1 MLTRE
6 QRAILDAALGGS
18 LPTQALPAIQQTLLV
33 QAGPTPAT
41 LDEACASP
49 EAANWDAAINA
60 KLDAMIKLEV
70 WHLIFLPPGSKTI
83 KHK

>member
-1 MLTRE
+1 MLTRG
-6 QRAILDAALGGS
+6 QRAIVDVALGGS
-18 LPTQALPAIQQTLLV
+18 VPTPALPAFHQTLLV

-41 LDEACASP
+41 LDEAR
-49 EAANWDAAINA
+49 AANWGAAINA
-60 KLDAMIKLEV
+60 ELDAMIKLEV